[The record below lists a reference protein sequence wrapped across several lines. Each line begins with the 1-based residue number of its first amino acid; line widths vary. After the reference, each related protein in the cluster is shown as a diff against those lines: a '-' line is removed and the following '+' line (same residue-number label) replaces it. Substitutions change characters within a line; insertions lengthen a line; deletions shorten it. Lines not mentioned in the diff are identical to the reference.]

1 MPERNP
7 VSEPE
12 KVQFIWFGEEMS
24 DNARTGLRALSER
37 YPNSERE
44 LWVLPRRPPGET
56 GRQRVE
62 QLMEGYRSEAE
73 QHGVKVLHI
82 RDHTGELA
90 AVVGSAERG
99 RKYDRTTLDDI
110 FGMEVSN
117 QGYIAAKDLATFL
130 LRGRETGLSLD
141 LSHHHMTETE
151 WQAVRDDPRF
161 SPDAVAPFDF
171 STTDLKVVD
180 LSHNQPAIRRHVLNS
195 SFAPTTEQHD
205 DADIEPQMM
214 PHLDVFA
221 MYTRAGTKG
230 QEVAKAAASQW
241 IGYLARMSQQ
251 QARTGNVGFRPEDSS
266 RRFRPD
272 TVNLEPDNLLGA
284 KYNTQDPVRGSI
296 IGHMA
301 VAALADGIHIV
312 YGRTETPTGPT
323 QQGGM
328 PMPTVDD
335 ATWKAI
341 TMRAYQVGN
350 VRVLPQLSLGKDN
363 QNSWRTGGT
372 EDPGDVSRLQM
383 DRRATLVQVS
393 NLGVR
398 RAAQLGVEGLNKPA
412 HLPYDVHLS
421 TSADNS
427 PRHTPS
433 PPPAE
438 VSVGELRGQVAAL
451 AVPRAPS
458 PQEPGATDSAA
469 HPPAR
474 PAVNRTVYG
483 RSF

>member
-37 YPNSERE
+37 YPNSEKE

-56 GRQRVE
+56 GRRRAE
-62 QLMEGYRSEAE
+62 QLLEGYRSEAE
-73 QHGVKVLHI
+73 RHGVRVFHI
-82 RDHTGELA
+82 RDHTEELA
-90 AVVGSAERG
+90 GVVRSTERNP
-99 RKYDRTTLDDI
+99 KYDRTTLDDI

-117 QGYIAAKDLATFL
+117 QGHIAAKDLATFL
-130 LRGRETGLSLD
+130 LRGKETGLSLD

-151 WQAVRDDPRF
+151 WQAVREDPRF
-161 SPDAVAPFDF
+161 SADAVAPFDF

-195 SFAPTTEQHD
+195 SFMPTTEQHD
-205 DADIEPQMM
+205 DADIEPQML

-221 MYTRAGTKG
+221 MYTRAGTNG

-241 IGYLARMSQQ
+241 IGYLAQMSRQQ
-251 QARTGNVGFRPEDSS
+251 VRKGNVGFRPEDNS

-272 TVNLEPDNLLGA
+272 TINLESDNLLGA
-284 KYNTQDPVRGSI
+284 KYNTQDPARGNI

-301 VAALADGIHIV
+301 VAALADGIHVV
-312 YGRTETPTGPT
+312 YGNTGTPTGPT
-323 QQGGM
+323 EQGGM
-328 PMPTVDD
+328 PMPTVDE
-335 ATWKAI
+335 ATWEAI

-363 QNSWRTGGT
+363 QNSWRTPGT
-372 EDPGDVSRLQM
+372 DDPGDVSRLQM
-383 DRRATLVQVS
+383 DRRVTLVQVS

-398 RAAQLGVEGLNKPA
+398 EAAGLGMEGLNRPA
-412 HLPYDVHLS
+412 HLPYDVHFS

-427 PRHTPS
+427 PRRTPS

-438 VSVGELRGQVAAL
+438 VNLEELRGQVAGL

-458 PQEPGATDSAA
+458 PAGPGVTDPAA
-469 HPPAR
+469 QAPAR
-474 PAVNRTVYG
+474 PAVNRAATT
-483 RSF
+483 RTL